1 MARFTQIGVA
11 PLISTGNFI
20 QLSST
25 WTGGSVPIMVYC
37 IGATNYVVG
46 DFANGGSGAGGAGAD
61 PARVVILPTST
72 YINFGPVDPSRM
84 WVRGNTAA
92 SNIYWDTVS

>member
-11 PLISTGNFI
+11 PLTSTSSFI

-25 WTGGSVPIMVYC
+25 WTGGQVPIKVYC
-37 IGATNYVVG
+37 IGATNYVIG
-46 DFANGGSGAGGAGAD
+46 DFVDGTAGTGGAANT
-61 PARVVILPTST
+61 ANRVNILPTST
-72 YINFGPVDPSRM
+72 YIDFGPVDPSKM

-92 SNIYWDTVS
+92 TNLYWDAVC